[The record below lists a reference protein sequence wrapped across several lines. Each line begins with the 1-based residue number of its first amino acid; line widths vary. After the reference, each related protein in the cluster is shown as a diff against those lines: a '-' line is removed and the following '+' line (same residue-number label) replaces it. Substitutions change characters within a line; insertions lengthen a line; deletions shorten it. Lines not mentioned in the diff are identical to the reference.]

1 MKTRS
6 QLSTEILEILDL
18 VARRWKIIITVIAL
32 SLIVGVILGYQ
43 KLRIHHTSIGLE
55 IGTLGVLSWESNHDN
70 DACGGE
76 FMTGKFLMC
85 HFRHSK
91 HNIRPMRVPI
101 ESVQSLWRMLHHQYD
116 LKNARTGHLALP
128 HLYQVTF
135 DSNNGSLFI
144 ETRGSSSDEAL
155 IFARQI
161 SNKIIQRHNGM
172 LSKHLSSITR
182 ILDTIIED
190 PFDSPISN
198 INSQIQHT
206 PSQLA
211 EIFAALS
218 IAESLSGPTRA
229 ESEIEISA
237 KGLNTFLIVVISG
250 LLVGTVLGFVTA
262 LLIDTIRF
270 HRTLHAARELP
281 RK

>member
-1 MKTRS
+1 MEKR
-6 QLSTEILEILDL
+6 
-18 VARRWKIIITVIAL
+18 
-32 SLIVGVILGYQ
+32 
-43 KLRIHHTSIGLE
+43 
-55 IGTLGVLSWESNHDN
+55 
-70 DACGGE
+70 
-76 FMTGKFLMC
+76 
-85 HFRHSK
+85 
-91 HNIRPMRVPI
+91 
-101 ESVQSLWRMLHHQYD
+101 
-116 LKNARTGHLALP
+116 LP
-128 HLYQVTF
+128 
-135 DSNNGSLFI
+135 
-144 ETRGSSSDEAL
+144 
-155 IFARQI
+155 
-161 SNKIIQRHNGM
+161 NGM

-190 PFDSPISN
+190 PFDPPISN

-206 PSQLA
+206 PSQPA

-229 ESEIEISA
+229 ESEVEISA